1 MNFVLDIEFEVLMTC
16 IQEELSWS
24 DILLDLDVGGLV

>member
-1 MNFVLDIEFEVLMTC
+1 MNFVLNIEFEVLMTC
-16 IQEELSWS
+16 IQKELSWS